1 MPDMLSFWSQWLRP
15 SAGLPAVHWAVLLA
29 VAAVAGSMLQR
40 STGAPKV
47 LGYAAVGA
55 LAGFLGFSAGEWPL
69 RGPVLFLVEL
79 GVSLVLFECGGR
91 IALRWFRH
99 NPMVLVQSILESA
112 LTYALVFFT
121 LRWLDQPN
129 YIASPLAMIAMAS
142 SPVLLRRVTDDT
154 RASGPV
160 TDRAMVLATLSTL
173 YALTLGSAKAEIFAR
188 PTTSLLD
195 DISPVLV
202 VLGISVLVAFLLAGL
217 MRVALR
223 FMSPT
228 SENTSILMLALIAAA
243 SAVAAHL
250 GGSAPLAALLA
261 GMVLKH
267 FHPRPW
273 AWPRQLGTASSLL
286 TILMFVLVSSVAAGA
301 AWSFAVMLAVLA
313 LVVMRLVGKAAG
325 VAVGNIGS
333 GSSWR
338 QSVWVA
344 CAMAP
349 MSAVALLIT
358 SQFAQAAPEAGQ
370 LIASIALPAILLMEL
385 TGAVLATTALYRA
398 GEGSGWMGLRRT
410 GPVAAPTP
418 KPPATPMPP
427 PPRPPA
433 SHASGASTT
442 NPPDAGDHHA
452 A

>member
-29 VAAVAGSMLQR
+29 VAAVAGSLCQR
-40 STGAPKV
+40 QTGIPKV
-47 LGYAAVGA
+47 VGYAVVGT
-55 LAGFLGFSAGEWPL
+55 LAGMLGFSAAEWPL
-69 RGPVLFLVEL
+69 HGPVLFLVEL
-79 GVSLVLFECGGR
+79 GVSVVLFECGGR

-99 NPMVLVQSILESA
+99 NPMVLVQSVLEST
-112 LTYALVFFT
+112 LTYAAVFFT
-121 LRWLDQPN
+121 LRALDQPA

-142 SPVLLRRVTDDT
+142 SPVLLRRVSDDT

-160 TDRAMVLATLSTL
+160 TDRAMVLSTLSTL

-202 VLGISVLVAFLLAGL
+202 VLGVSVIMAAILALL

-223 FMSPT
+223 FMSPA
-228 SENTSILMLALIAAA
+228 SENTSILILALIAAA

-267 FHPRPW
+267 LHPRPW

-286 TILMFVLVSSVAAGA
+286 TILVFVLVSSVAAGTPWGGGMA
-301 AWSFAVMLAVLA
+301 LAVLA
-313 LVVMRLVGKAAG
+313 LVVVRLLAKALG
-325 VAVGNIGS
+325 VSVGNIGS

-349 MSAVALLIT
+349 MSAVALLLT
-358 SQFAQAAPEAGQ
+358 SQFARAAPEPGA
-370 LIASIALPAILLMEL
+370 LIASIALPAILLLEL
-385 TGAVLATTALYRA
+385 AGAVLATLALYRA
-398 GEGSGWMGLRRT
+398 GEGTGWLGLRRNQVPAPSAPAPSPAPAPST
-410 GPVAAPTP
+410 AAPPASAAPTA
-418 KPPATPMPP
+418 PPT
-427 PPRPPA
+427 
-433 SHASGASTT
+433 SG
-442 NPPDAGDHHA
+442 DDHA

>member
-29 VAAVAGSMLQR
+29 VAAVVGSLCQR
-40 STGAPKV
+40 QTGIPKV
-47 LGYAAVGA
+47 VGYAMVGA
-55 LAGFLGFSAGEWPL
+55 LAGLLGFSGSEWPL
-69 RGPVLFLVEL
+69 HGPVLFLVEL
-79 GVSLVLFECGGR
+79 GVAVVLFECGGR

-99 NPMVLVQSILESA
+99 NPMVLVQSVLESA
-112 LTYALVFFT
+112 LTYAAVFCT
-121 LRWLDQPN
+121 LRWLDLPPH
-129 YIASPLAMIAMAS
+129 IASPLAMIAMAS
-142 SPVLLRRVTDDT
+142 SPVLLRRVSDDT
-154 RASGPV
+154 HASGPV

-173 YALTLGSAKAEIFAR
+173 YALTIGSAKAEIFAR

-202 VLGISVLVAFLLAGL
+202 VLGISVLMAALLALL
-217 MRVALR
+217 MRLALR

-228 SENTSILMLALIAAA
+228 SENTSILILALIAAA

-267 FHPRPW
+267 MHPRPW

-286 TILMFVLVSSVAAGA
+286 TMLMFVLVSSVATSASGGWA
-301 AWSFAVMLAVLA
+301 LGLATLA
-313 LVVMRLVGKAAG
+313 LIVVRLLAKSVG

-338 QSVWVA
+338 QSAWVA

-349 MSAVALLIT
+349 MSAVALLLA

-370 LIASIALPAILLMEL
+370 LIASIALPAIVLMEL
-385 TGAVLATTALYRA
+385 AGAVLATMALYRA
-398 GEGSGWMGLRRT
+398 GEGTGWRGARRNQ
-410 GPVAAPTP
+410 VAAPNAPAPAPAAAPEPTP
-418 KPPATPMPP
+418 APTA
-427 PPRPPA
+427 
-433 SHASGASTT
+433 
-442 NPPDAGDHHA
+442 AGDRDA